1 MNRLILR
8 KLIVISNKERKSREL
23 SFEEGLNIILGA
35 NKTGK
40 SSLIKSI
47 FHTFGCEVRFEPEWK
62 GLIDKFALFFQYGE
76 RDLCIL
82 RQQSL
87 YKVFEIKEGTLVKLF
102 EDDKFHS
109 YSEKLMNLLGIS
121 MVCSIKEN
129 KQVSITP
136 PLLFRFQYIDQDDG
150 WNKIGESF
158 INMKYIKDWKGHTN
172 KYIVGFQGEDFYQ
185 ATCKREIIKN
195 EMNNLISK
203 MNHFDEFL
211 DKLQVI
217 VNENNNL
224 APVKKLNLQ
233 KQKKIADKIIYKI
246 DKLERERIKKEEA
259 LSKYKSNRYEK
270 NLEIQFIK
278 KQLQYLNEDHK
289 YAMEEDE
296 LIKCPFCGTDHINS
310 IEERTE
316 IVKDIQAGNKLI
328 QLHRREMEDLEGNI
342 SIIENEMSELNNDYH
357 KSKLE
362 LEKLEESASIIDD
375 FRMQGQLSIIE
386 TGNLERTNVKDDYD
400 SKVADK
406 DEVDRKIKK
415 MNSKKRRQEITNR
428 LIGFYET
435 VLKQLNIPTSY
446 IQLRDFVQ
454 TLTRLGSD
462 SPRIIYAYHIAL
474 YLYNLE
480 RVKSPFNILVIDT
493 PNQQGQDRQNLQNID
508 SVLELLT
515 SEKGQVIIGTERETG
530 FEKEAAR
537 VIRLTE
543 YRRCLSEEK
552 FQQHNQ
558 LISKLNSLS

>member
-1 MNRLILR
+1 MNRLTLKR
-8 KLIVISNKERKSREL
+8 LIVISNKEKKSREL
-23 SFEEGLNIILGA
+23 TFEEGLNIISGA

-62 GLIDKFALFFQYGE
+62 GLIDKFVLFFQYGE

-87 YKVFEIKEGTLVKLF
+87 YKVFEIKEGILVKLF

-109 YSEKLMNLLGIS
+109 YSEKLMNLMEIS
-121 MVCSIKEN
+121 MVCSTKEN
-129 KQVSITP
+129 IQVSITP

-158 INMKYIKDWKGHTN
+158 TNMKYIKDWKGHTN
-172 KYIVGFQGEDFYQ
+172 KYIVGFQGEEFYQ
-185 ATCKREIIKN
+185 AIREREIIKN
-195 EMNNLISK
+195 EMINLSSK

-211 DKLQVI
+211 DKLQGI
-217 VNENNNL
+217 VNENNNMAL
-224 APVKKLNLQ
+224 IKKLNLQ
-233 KQKKIADKIIYKI
+233 TQKKIADGIIYKI
-246 DKLERERIKKEEA
+246 DKLERERIKKEEL
-259 LSKYKSNRYEK
+259 LSKYKSYRYEK

-278 KQLQYLNEDHK
+278 KQVQYLNEDHK

-296 LIKCPFCGTDHINS
+296 IIKCPFCGTDHINS

-328 QLHRREMEDLEGNI
+328 QLHRREIEALEEKI
-342 SIIENEMSELNNDYH
+342 SVIEKERLELNNDYY
-357 KSKLE
+357 KLKLE

-386 TGNLERTNVKDDYD
+386 TGNNERDNIKDEYD
-400 SKVADK
+400 SKIVDK
-406 DEVDRKIKK
+406 DEMDREIKR
-415 MNSKKRRQEITNR
+415 MNSQKRRKEITNQ
-428 LIGFYET
+428 LTGFYET
-435 VLKQLNIPTSY
+435 VLNQLNIPTSY

-480 RVKSPFNILVIDT
+480 RLKSPFNILVIDT
-493 PNQQGQDRQNLQNID
+493 PNQQGQDRQNLKNID

-537 VIRLTE
+537 WIKLTD
-543 YRRCLSEEK
+543 YRSCLSEEK
-552 FQQHNQ
+552 FQHHDQ
-558 LISKLNSLS
+558 LISKLNSIS